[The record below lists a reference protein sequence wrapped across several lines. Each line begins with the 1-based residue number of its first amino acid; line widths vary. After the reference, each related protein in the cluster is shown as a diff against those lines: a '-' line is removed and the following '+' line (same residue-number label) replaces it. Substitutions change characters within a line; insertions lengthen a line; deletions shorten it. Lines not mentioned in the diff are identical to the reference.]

1 MALKGSKLP
10 TGAIADCKRLK
21 RGAED
26 KCLYIL
32 HRFSTFSFLVGMA
45 IRFLFAARPWD
56 WKKPRGNR
64 AFLPTFGWGCNL
76 RNFIKSRHRYARLKS
91 EVERLGSRAF
101 DAGYTFAD
109 LAVDY
114 LEWVEGCY
122 KKSRDALSVM
132 QCSNVSLS
140 RNITHEFPAGL
151 PFGISAPQL
160 TANRFSRR

>member
-1 MALKGSKLP
+1 MLKIN
-10 TGAIADCKRLK
+10 AFI
-21 RGAED
+21 
-26 KCLYIL
+26 
-32 HRFSTFSFLVGMA
+32 SFIGFRPF
-45 IRFLFAARPWD
+45 RFLWEWPFAFYSLHALGIG
-56 WKKPRGNR
+56 KKPRGNR